1 MNMNN
6 IKNALDNLSV
16 ETATQEQI
24 NKIVNALT
32 GREIQE
38 QIKKTQNDLD
48 EGNTINIQSETKL
61 ASYRES
67 YAEIIKELKAMGINP
82 ENINA
87 ELFNICKEIVDI
99 LVKLQ
104 ELTPNIEQIKQ
115 QMSNLNQNQRDN
127 ANF

>member
-6 IKNALDNLSV
+6 IKNALDNLTV

-24 NKIVNALT
+24 NKLVNALT
-32 GREIQE
+32 GREVQE

-99 LVKLQ
+99 SVKLQ

-115 QMSNLNQNQRDN
+115 QMSSLNQNQRDN